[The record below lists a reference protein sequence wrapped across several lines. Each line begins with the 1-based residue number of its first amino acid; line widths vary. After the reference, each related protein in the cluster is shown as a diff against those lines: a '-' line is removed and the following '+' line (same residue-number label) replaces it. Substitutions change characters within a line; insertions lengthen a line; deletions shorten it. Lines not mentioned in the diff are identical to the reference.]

1 MEISHCSADDRIAAP
16 EIDTFLAEAY
26 RLNMRSKQSLE
37 SDHEESETRKAIL
50 RSAERLFATRG
61 IEAATMRE
69 ITADAGTNLAAV
81 NYHFGSK
88 QELAYALFDRLA
100 AEVCA
105 SRHAEL
111 DQIERDAG
119 DKPVSV
125 EAIVRAFVRPYVEGE
140 ESRRLLMVRLI
151 QQHRLEPS
159 AMTRRVSAAHFDP
172 LAARMTKMLLRA
184 LPHLPAR
191 DVFWRYHLM
200 VGAVMASTSD
210 VAPGN
215 RLSRIS
221 HGAADSA
228 RRGELIEQSVAF
240 LVNAMLG
247 GPAPASGESEK
258 PGKLNV
264 KAFKRR

>member
-1 MEISHCSADDRIAAP
+1 
-16 EIDTFLAEAY
+16 
-26 RLNMRSKQSLE
+26 MRSKHAFE
-37 SDHEESETRKAIL
+37 SDDEESETQKAIL
-50 RSAERLFATRG
+50 RAAERLFATRG
-61 IEAATMRE
+61 IEATTMRE

-111 DQIERDAG
+111 DQLERDADG
-119 DKPVSV
+119 KPVSV
-125 EAIVRAFVRPYVEGE
+125 EAIVRIFVRPYVEGE
-140 ESRRLLMVRLI
+140 EGRRLLMVRLI

-172 LAARMTKMLLRA
+172 LAARTTKMLRRA
-184 LPHLPAR
+184 LPELPAR

-200 VGAVMASTSD
+200 VGAVMASASD

-228 RRGELIEQSVAF
+228 RRGELIEQTVAF
-240 LVNAMLG
+240 VLNALRG
-247 GPAPASGESEK
+247 GPTPVSSDSAK
-258 PGKLNV
+258 PRRSSSKAV
-264 KAFKRR
+264 KQR

>member
-1 MEISHCSADDRIAAP
+1 
-16 EIDTFLAEAY
+16 
-26 RLNMRSKQSLE
+26 MRSKQAFE
-37 SDHEESETRKAIL
+37 SDDEESKTRKAIL

-61 IEAATMRE
+61 IEATTMRE

-105 SRHAEL
+105 GRHAEL

-119 DKPVSV
+119 GKPVAV
-125 EAIVRAFVRPYVEGE
+125 EAIVRALIRPYVEGE
-140 ESRRLLMVRLI
+140 EGRRLLMVRLI
-151 QQHRLEPS
+151 QQHRLEPT
-159 AMTRRVSAAHFDP
+159 AMTRRVSASHFDP
-172 LAARMTKMLLRA
+172 LAARMTKMLRSA
-184 LPHLPAR
+184 LPQLPAR

-228 RRGELIEQSVAF
+228 RRGELIEQTVAF
-240 LVNAMLG
+240 LVGALQG
-247 GPAPASGESEK
+247 GPTPASGEFDK
-258 PGKLNV
+258 PDKLNV